1 VRKTKLKEKPM
12 VKVVFLAGGSGE
24 RFWPKSRKGKPKQF
38 LKLLGE
44 NSLLRESFL
53 RIQGFVPE
61 EAVYLVT
68 YWEHRMLAR
77 KELPEIPEENVIGEP
92 MGRNTAAAIILASL
106 ILDEEDIMVVLPSD
120 HYIPEVE
127 KFQET
132 LRKAIVLAE
141 KGYLTTIGIQPSRP
155 ETGYGYIEVEEEIPG
170 GFRVR
175 RFREKPSREVAEEF
189 LSSGRHFWN
198 SGMFIWRIS
207 TFREA
212 ARKYLPHTYSV
223 LEEAS
228 ESYQDLAALARA
240 YEQIESI
247 SVDYAIMEKAEN
259 VAMVK
264 GDFLWSDVGSWLSL
278 AELLGKGGAYAENPH
293 LVTASEAEKYLI
305 LGNTKEVAILGLKD
319 VGFIETED
327 AILILNLENAQD
339 VRKIVAQLREK
350 GKEHLL

>member
-1 VRKTKLKEKPM
+1 M

-68 YWEHRMLAR
+68 YWEHKGLV
-77 KELPEIPEENVIGEP
+77 KGELPEIPEENILGEP
-92 MGRNTAAAIILASL
+92 MGRNTAAAIILASFL
-106 ILDEEDIMVVLPSD
+106 MDEEDTMVVLPSD
-120 HYIPEVE
+120 HYIPEKE
-127 KFQET
+127 KFQKT
-132 LRKAIVLAE
+132 LRRAISLAE
-141 KGYLTTIGIQPSRP
+141 KGYLSTIGIKPSRA
-155 ETGYGYIEVEEEIPG
+155 ETGYGYIEVGEEIEG
-170 GFRVR
+170 GFKVK
-175 RFREKPSREVAEEF
+175 RFREKPSKEVAEEF
-189 LSSGRHFWN
+189 LASGRHFWN
-198 SGMFIWRIS
+198 SGMFIWNVK

-212 ARKYLPHTYSV
+212 ALKYLPRTYFV
-223 LEEAS
+223 LEKAGEFGH
-228 ESYQDLAALARA
+228 DLVWLSQA

-264 GDFLWSDVGSWLSL
+264 GEFLWSDVGSWLSL
-278 AELLGKGGAYAENPH
+278 AELLGKGNSFLENPQR
-293 LVTASEAEKYLI
+293 VTLAEASKVMV
-305 LGNTKEVAILGLKD
+305 LGNSKEVAILGLEN
-319 VGFIETED
+319 VGYIETED
-327 AILILNLENAQD
+327 AILILDLDKAQE
-339 VRKIVAQLREK
+339 VRKIVAELKEK

>member
-1 VRKTKLKEKPM
+1 M

-68 YWEHRMLAR
+68 YWEHKGLV
-77 KELPEIPEENVIGEP
+77 KGELPEIPEENILGEP
-92 MGRNTAAAIILASL
+92 MGRNTAAAIILASFL
-106 ILDEEDIMVVLPSD
+106 MDEEDYMVVLPSD
-120 HYIPEVE
+120 HYIPEKE
-127 KFQET
+127 KFQKT
-132 LRKAIVLAE
+132 LRGAISLAE
-141 KGYLTTIGIQPSRP
+141 KGYLSTIGIKPSRA
-155 ETGYGYIEVEEEIPG
+155 ETGYGYIEVGEEIEG
-170 GFRVR
+170 GFKVK
-175 RFREKPSREVAEEF
+175 RFREKPSKEVAEEY

-198 SGMFIWRIS
+198 SGMFIWNVK
-207 TFREA
+207 TFKEA
-212 ARKYLPHTYSV
+212 ALKYLPRTYAV
-223 LEEAS
+223 LEKAGEFGH
-228 ESYQDLAALARA
+228 DLVWLSQA

-264 GDFLWSDVGSWLSL
+264 GEFLWSDVGNWLSL
-278 AELLGKGGAYAENPH
+278 AELLGKGNSFLENPQR
-293 LVTASEAEKYLI
+293 VTLAEASKVMV
-305 LGNTKEVAILGLKD
+305 LGNSKEVAILGLEN
-319 VGFIETED
+319 VGYIETED
-327 AILILNLENAQD
+327 AILILDLDKAQE
-339 VRKIVAQLREK
+339 VRKIVAELKEK